1 MKKKTRIAVIFA
13 LIAALILSS
22 TGSAFAAS
30 KTKKMTVYNEVI
42 KSKKYVYCAAGDG
55 IYKIN
60 LKTGSKQ
67 KLVKND
73 AYPFDGVGSMKLYK
87 GYLYYLTEGN
97 GIASPSLYR
106 IKTNGKGKKKL
117 DSADRYVIK
126 KKKVYYTKRVG
137 DSYNKSVKR
146 QMNLNGSKKKKS
158 SYKVKS
164 TFKESNAT
172 GYYIKQVESGSGVYS
187 DYLVTPDKQILIST
201 YQDAM

>member
-1 MKKKTRIAVIFA
+1 MKKKTKFAVIFA
-13 LIAALILSS
+13 LIAALILSN
-22 TGSAFAAS
+22 TVSAFAAS

-42 KSKKYVYCAAGDG
+42 KSDKYVYCAAGNG
-55 IYKIN
+55 IYKID
-60 LKTGSKQ
+60 LETGSNQ

-73 AYPFDGVGSMKLYK
+73 AYPFVGIGGMKLYK
-87 GYLYYLTEGN
+87 GYLYYLTGGS

-106 IKTNGKGKKKL
+106 IKTNGKGNKKL
-117 DSADRYVIK
+117 DSADMYVIK

-158 SYKVKS
+158 SYRVKS
-164 TFKESNAT
+164 TFKDSNAT

>member
-13 LIAALILSS
+13 LIAALILSN
-22 TGSAFAAS
+22 TVSAFAAS

-42 KSKKYVYCAAGDG
+42 KSDNYAYCAAGDG

-60 LKTGSKQ
+60 LVNGASQ
-67 KLVKND
+67 KLVNID
-73 AYPFDGVGSMKLYK
+73 SYPFVGVGGMKLYK
-87 GYLYYLTEGN
+87 GYLYYLTG
-97 GIASPSLYR
+97 GTGVASPSLYR

-137 DSYNKSVKR
+137 EFYNKSVKR
-146 QMNLNGSKKKKS
+146 QMKLNGSKKKKS
-158 SYKVKS
+158 SYKVKA
-164 TFKESNAT
+164 TFKDSNAA
-172 GYYIKQVESGSGVYS
+172 GYYVKQVETGSDTYS
-187 DYLVTPDKQILIST
+187 DYLFTPDKQILIST